1 MSGDGTVKKK
11 ITTRDMLLECLKWM
25 EYKKLFYAA
34 DPEGL
39 IPMEG
44 MDEELTEWGEKCD
57 RMRILI
63 QGLESEPVRRA
74 LAQWRHELRGGE
86 MPDISEV

>member
-44 MDEELTEWGEKCD
+44 MDKELTEYKKMLNLDENS
-57 RMRILI
+57 RILCI
-63 QGLESEPVRRA
+63 STEGDTDKENYQNVV
-74 LAQWRHELRGGE
+74 WGGKYSKFDE
-86 MPDISEV
+86 

>member
-1 MSGDGTVKKK
+1 MNGRGSGLKQ
-11 ITTRDMLLECLKWM
+11 ITTRNVLLECLKLM
-25 EYKKLFYAA
+25 EDKKLFYAA

-44 MDEELTEWGEKCD
+44 MEEKLTEIGEKCD
-57 RMRILI
+57 RLRILI
-63 QGLESEPVRRA
+63 QGLESEPVKRA

-86 MPDISEV
+86 MTDISEV